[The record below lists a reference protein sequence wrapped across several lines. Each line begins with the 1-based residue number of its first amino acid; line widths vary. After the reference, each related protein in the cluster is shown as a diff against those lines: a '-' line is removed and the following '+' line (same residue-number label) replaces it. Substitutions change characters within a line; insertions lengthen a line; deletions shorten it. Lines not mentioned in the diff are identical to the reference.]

1 MNNNTDNFNYQ
12 AILNITYK
20 SNQDAI
26 EYILTKDEELAAPI
40 EICNNHEENFKIF
53 IGLKFE
59 DLKAQVNSESSLARK
74 VILNNLIL
82 EQKYPTT
89 QDSESFYKSAENLL
103 LKYLNRIIFNY
114 GSSPKNITYSLE
126 TKDYTGALH
135 ARFKTEFGLI
145 ASAKSIPPFHLSEYK
160 KICQGNNSEIDE
172 YIKNYLLI
180 KEFSD
185 PVLRLVSS
193 YQLHELIGENVTGRR
208 IKTNAQKTHKYFE
221 DNMGKAI
228 LEIELLAVAT
238 RNLVS
243 HGQATH
249 KDTIDALN
257 KVLGSP
263 SGKYH
268 RFDRNNKKHMEQVQQ
283 SADKFLL
290 VIKHY
295 LKDRVTA

>member
-26 EYILTKDEELAAPI
+26 EYILTKDEELATPI
-40 EICNNHEENFKIF
+40 EICNNHEEKFKIF
-53 IGLKFE
+53 IDLNFE
-59 DLKAQVNSESSLARK
+59 DLNVQVNSESSIGKK
-74 VILNNLIL
+74 VILNNLRL
-82 EQKYPTT
+82 EQRYPTT
-89 QDSESFYKSAENLL
+89 QDSEAFYKYAETLL

-114 GSSPKNITYSLE
+114 GTSRKDITYSLQ
-126 TKDYTGALH
+126 TKDYTGALY
-135 ARFKTEFGLI
+135 ARFTTEFQLI
-145 ASAKSIPPFHLSEYK
+145 SSAKSIPQFQLSEYK
-160 KICQGNNSEIDE
+160 KLCQGNNSEIDE

-193 YQLHELIGENVTGRR
+193 YQLHELIGEKMTGRH
-208 IKTNAQKTHKYFE
+208 IKTNPQKTHKYFE

-228 LEIELLAVAT
+228 LEIELRAVAI

-249 KDTIDALN
+249 KDTIDALD
-257 KVLGSP
+257 KALGSP
-263 SGKYH
+263 SGDYH
-268 RFDRNNKKHMEQVQQ
+268 KFDRNNKKHMEQVQQ